1 MAITSKMSKN
11 DSQTSHDELFEV
23 RTAFYLGNF
32 QQCINEAQKLKLTND
47 ETKIQRDT
55 FLFRAYIAQK
65 KYGVPLDEISASCAS
80 PALKGV
86 RLLAEY
92 LNSNENKRL
101 KLVEELEKMLNKGT
115 EANNST
121 FILMAAN
128 IYMHET
134 DFDAALRLLH
144 NAEGDDL
151 ECMAATVQGLL
162 KIDRI
167 DLAHKE
173 VQRIQ
178 TVDEDAIIT
187 QLALA
192 WVNMAQGKEKLQ
204 EAFYI
209 FQELIDKYGT
219 TTLLLNS
226 QASCLILQQKY
237 EQAEQL
243 MHEAME
249 KDSNNPD
256 TLINLILL
264 TQHLGK
270 PVEQCN
276 RYMSQLKDGF
286 PNHPWTKEYVQKEK
300 DFDRLCQQ
308 YEVSVS

>member
-1 MAITSKMSKN
+1 MAKSESAT
-11 DSQTSHDELFEV
+11 HDELFEI
-23 RTAFYLGNF
+23 RSAFFLGNF
-32 QQCINEAQKLKLTND
+32 QQCINEAQKLKTSKD
-47 ETKIQRDT
+47 ETKIQRDV
-55 FLFRAYIAQK
+55 FLYRAYVAQK
-65 KYGVPLDEISASCAS
+65 KYGVPLDEISASAAP

-86 RLLAEY
+86 RMFADY
-92 LNSNENKRL
+92 LNSNDSRRL
-101 KLVEELEKMLNKGT
+101 KLVEELEKTLNKGT
-115 EANNST
+115 EATNNT

-128 IYMHET
+128 IYMMET
-134 DFDAALRLLH
+134 NFDAALRLLH

-162 KIDRI
+162 KNDRI

-173 VQRIQ
+173 VQRMQ
-178 TVDEDAIIT
+178 SADEDAIIT

-209 FQELIDKYGT
+209 FQELIDKYGST
-219 TTLLLNS
+219 PLLLNC
-226 QASCLILQQKY
+226 QASCLIMQQKY

-249 KDSNNPD
+249 KDSNNPE
-256 TLINLILL
+256 TLVNLIVL

-276 RYMSQLKDGF
+276 RYISQLKDGF
-286 PNHPWTKEYVQKEK
+286 PNHPWTKEYVQKER
-300 DFDRLCQQ
+300 DFDRICQQ
-308 YEVSVS
+308 YEVSVP

>member
-1 MAITSKMSKN
+1 MAKSESA
-11 DSQTSHDELFEV
+11 SHDELFEV
-23 RTAFYLGNF
+23 RSAFYLGNF
-32 QQCINEAQKLKLTND
+32 QQCINEAQKLKTKTD
-47 ETKIQRDT
+47 ETKIQRDV
-55 FLFRAYIAQK
+55 FLYRAYVAQK
-65 KYGVPLDEISASCAS
+65 KYGVPLDEISAAAAP

-86 RLLAEY
+86 RIFADY
-92 LNSNENKRL
+92 LNSNDNRRL
-101 KLVEELEKMLNKGT
+101 KLVEDLEKTLNKGT
-115 EANNST
+115 EATDNT
-121 FILMAAN
+121 FILMSAN
-128 IYMHET
+128 IYMLET
-134 DFDAALRLLH
+134 NFDAALRLLH

-173 VQRIQ
+173 VQRMQ
-178 TVDEDAIIT
+178 SADEDAIIT

-209 FQELIDKYGT
+209 FQELIDKYGS
-219 TTLLLNS
+219 TTLLLNC
-226 QASCLILQQKY
+226 QASCLIMQQKY

-249 KDSNNPD
+249 KDSNNPE
-256 TLINLILL
+256 TLVNLIVL

-276 RYMSQLKDGF
+276 RYISQLRDGF
-286 PNHPWTKEYVQKEK
+286 PNHPWTKEYVQKER
-300 DFDRLCQQ
+300 DFDRVCQQ
-308 YEVSVS
+308 YEVSVP